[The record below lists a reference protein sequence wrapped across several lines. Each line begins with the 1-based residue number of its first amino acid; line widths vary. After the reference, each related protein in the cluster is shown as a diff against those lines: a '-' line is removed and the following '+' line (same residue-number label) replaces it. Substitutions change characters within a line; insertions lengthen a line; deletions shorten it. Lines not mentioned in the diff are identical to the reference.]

1 MADWRADP
9 DRFVSLG
16 FDAIEWIEHYLC
28 HGPGDVQGEPLVIDD
43 EMAAFIVRAYQLNP
57 LTGRRKINRAFLSRP
72 KGRAKSE
79 IAGALVCF
87 EALGPC
93 RFDGWDAKGEPVGR
107 PLTYPF
113 IRCMATEEGQAGNT
127 YDNVTAMLSHLVEH
141 FGDEFP
147 GIDLGRSTQTSS
159 RIFIEGGGEIR
170 PSTASSASKDG
181 GKESFSVFDET
192 HLYVL
197 PETRAMHKMV
207 LRNLVKRKIADPWG
221 LETSTMYAVGENSVA
236 EATHQY
242 AEDVKAGKVR
252 DGGLLVDHRQAPHVE
267 DLNDDAQLMPALEF
281 VYGDAAGWM
290 DLERIASDIRA
301 PDTDQAD
308 ARRYFLN
315 QPGTASAK
323 AFDATRWKELA
334 NPDFAVPKKDPISI
348 GFDGARFRDATALV
362 GTHLETGFQWVLGA
376 WESPVPVKGAKGKE
390 PDWEVPAREVHAA
403 LEAAFDRWSVV
414 RLYADPPYW
423 EETVS
428 AWSGKYGQ
436 KIVVEWWTHRP
447 RPMAFALR
455 AFRTAQ
461 TEGSLSHDGDALYAR
476 HIANAVKRDARVRD
490 DDDKPMWTI
499 QKDRHDSPRKIDA
512 AMAGCL
518 SWEARLD
525 AITEGLNKR
534 KRHRIVVM

>member
-1 MADWRADP
+1 
-9 DRFVSLG
+9 
-16 FDAIEWIEHYLC
+16 
-28 HGPGDVQGEPLVIDD
+28 
-43 EMAAFIVRAYQLNP
+43 
-57 LTGRRKINRAFLSRP
+57 
-72 KGRAKSE
+72 
-79 IAGALVCF
+79 
-87 EALGPC
+87 
-93 RFDGWDAKGEPVGR
+93 
-107 PLTYPF
+107 
-113 IRCMATEEGQAGNT
+113 MATEEGQAGNT

-147 GIDLGRSTQTSS
+147 GIDLGRSSQTSS

-267 DLNDDAQLMPALEF
+267 DLYDDESLLPALEY

-323 AFDATRWKELA
+323 AFDATRWKQLVR
-334 NPDFAVPKKDPISI
+334 PDFVVPKKDPISI
-348 GFDGARFRDATALV
+348 GFDGARWRDATALI

-376 WESPVPVKGAKGKE
+376 WESPVLPKDAE
-390 PDWEVPAREVHAA
+390 RWEVPVGEVHAS

-414 RLYADPPYW
+414 RVYADPPYW

-447 RPMAFALR
+447 RPMAYALR

-461 TEGSLSHDGDALYAR
+461 TDGSLSHDGDKLYGR
-476 HIANAVKRDARVRD
+476 HIANAVKRDARVKD
-490 DDDKPMWTI
+490 DKDKPMWTI

-525 AITEGLNKR
+525 AITEGLNKPR
-534 KRHRIVVM
+534 KRGRIVVM

>member
-1 MADWRADP
+1 MAGGQADP
-9 DRFVSLG
+9 KRFVSLG
-16 FDAIEWIEHYLC
+16 FEAIDWIEAYLC

-43 EMAAFIVRAYQLNP
+43 EMAAFIVRAYELDP
-57 LTGRRKINRAFLSRP
+57 ETGRRKVNRAFLSRP

-93 RFDGWDAKGEPVGR
+93 RFDGWNADGEPVGR

-147 GIDLGRSTQTSS
+147 SIDLGRGAQTSS

-192 HLYVL
+192 HLYVM

-207 LRNLVKRKIADPWG
+207 RRNLVKRKAADPWS

-236 EATHQY
+236 EGTHQY
-242 AEDVKAGKVR
+242 YEAIQAGKVK

-267 DLNDDAQLMPALEF
+267 DLMDDAQLLPALEY
-281 VYGDAAGWM
+281 VYGDAASWM
-290 DLERIASDIRA
+290 DLERIASEMRE
-301 PDTDQAD
+301 PDAD
-308 ARRYFLN
+308 PEDSRRYFLN
-315 QPGTASAK
+315 QRGTRSGK
-323 AFDATRWKELA
+323 AFDAGRWAELA
-334 NPDFAVPKKDPISI
+334 KPDFVVPKKDAISI

-362 GTHLETGFQWVLGA
+362 GTHLETGHQWVIDA
-376 WESPVPVKGAKGKE
+376 WEAPVLKKE
-390 PDWEVPAREVHAA
+390 AERWEVPANEVHAA
-403 LEAAFDRWSVV
+403 LEAAFDQWRVIRV
-414 RLYADPPYW
+414 YADPPYW

-428 AWSGKYGQ
+428 AWSGKYGE

-455 AFRTAQ
+455 AFRNAQ
-461 TEGSLSHDGDALYAR
+461 VDGSLTHDGDKLYAR
-476 HIANAVKRDARVRD
+476 HIANAVKRDARVKD

-525 AITEGLNKR
+525 AITEGLNKPR
-534 KRHRIVVM
+534 KRSRIVVM

>member
-1 MADWRADP
+1 MAGGQADP
-9 DRFVSLG
+9 KRFVSLG
-16 FDAIEWIEHYLC
+16 FEAIDWIEAYLC

-43 EMAAFIVRAYQLNP
+43 EMAAFIVKAYELDP
-57 LTGRRKINRAFLSRP
+57 ETGRRKVNRAFLSRP

-93 RFDGWDAKGEPVGR
+93 RFDGWSADGEPVGR

-147 GIDLGRSTQTSS
+147 SIDLGRGAQTSS

-192 HLYVL
+192 HLYVM

-207 LRNLVKRKIADPWG
+207 RRNLVKRKAADPWS

-242 AEDVKAGKVR
+242 YEAIQAGKVK

-267 DLNDDAQLMPALEF
+267 DLMDDAQLLPALEY
-281 VYGDAAGWM
+281 VYGDAASWM
-290 DLERIASDIRA
+290 DLERIASEMRE
-301 PDTDQAD
+301 PDAD
-308 ARRYFLN
+308 PEDSRRYFLN
-315 QPGTASAK
+315 QRGTRSGK
-323 AFDATRWKELA
+323 AFDAGRWAELA
-334 NPDFAVPKKDPISI
+334 KPDFIVPKKDAISI
-348 GFDGARFRDATALV
+348 GFDGARFRDATALI
-362 GTHLETGFQWVLGA
+362 GTHLETGHQWVIDA
-376 WESPVPVKGAKGKE
+376 WEAPVLKKE
-390 PDWEVPAREVHAA
+390 AERWEVPANEVHAA
-403 LEAAFDRWSVV
+403 LEAAFDQWRVV
-414 RLYADPPYW
+414 RVYADPPYW

-428 AWSGKYGQ
+428 AWSGKYGE

-455 AFRTAQ
+455 AFRNAQ
-461 TEGSLSHDGDALYAR
+461 VDGSLTHDGDKLYAR
-476 HIANAVKRDARVRD
+476 HIANAVKRDARVKD

-525 AITEGLNKR
+525 AITEGLNKPR
-534 KRHRIVVM
+534 KRGRIVVM

>member
-1 MADWRADP
+1 MAGGQADP
-9 DRFVSLG
+9 KRFVSLG
-16 FDAIEWIEHYLC
+16 FEAIDWIEAYLC

-43 EMAAFIVRAYQLNP
+43 EMAAFIVRAYELDP
-57 LTGRRKINRAFLSRP
+57 ETGRRKVNRAFLSRP

-93 RFDGWDAKGEPVGR
+93 RFDGWNADGEPVGR

-147 GIDLGRSTQTSS
+147 SIDLGRGAQTSS

-192 HLYVL
+192 HLYVM

-207 LRNLVKRKIADPWG
+207 RRNLVKRKAADPWS

-236 EATHQY
+236 EGTHQY
-242 AEDVKAGKVR
+242 YEAIQAGKVK

-267 DLNDDAQLMPALEF
+267 DLMDDAQLLPALEY
-281 VYGDAAGWM
+281 VYGDAASWM
-290 DLERIASDIRA
+290 DLERIASEMRE
-301 PDTDQAD
+301 PDAD
-308 ARRYFLN
+308 PEDSRRYFLN
-315 QPGTASAK
+315 QRGTRSGK
-323 AFDATRWKELA
+323 AFDAGRWAELA
-334 NPDFAVPKKDPISI
+334 KPDFVVPKKDAISI

-362 GTHLETGFQWVLGA
+362 GTHLETGHQWVIDA
-376 WESPVPVKGAKGKE
+376 WEAPVLKKE
-390 PDWEVPAREVHAA
+390 AERWEVPANEVHAA
-403 LEAAFDRWSVV
+403 LEAAFDQWRVIRV
-414 RLYADPPYW
+414 YADPPYW

-428 AWSGKYGQ
+428 AWSGKYGE

-455 AFRTAQ
+455 AFRNAQ
-461 TEGSLSHDGDALYAR
+461 VDGSLTHDGDKLYAR
-476 HIANAVKRDARVRD
+476 HIANAVKRDARVKD

-512 AMAGCL
+512 AIAGCL

-525 AITEGLNKR
+525 AITEGLNKPR
-534 KRHRIVVM
+534 KRSRIVVM

>member
-1 MADWRADP
+1 MARRRADP

-16 FDAIEWIEHYLC
+16 FDAVDWIEHYLC
-28 HGPGDVQGEPLVIDD
+28 HGPGDVQGQPLLIDD
-43 EMAAFIVRAYQLNP
+43 EMAAFIVKAYELDP
-57 LTGRRKINRAFLSRP
+57 ATGRRRVNRAFLSRP

-79 IAGALVCF
+79 LAGALVVF

-93 RFDGWDAKGEPVGR
+93 RFDGWDADGEPVGR
-107 PLTYPF
+107 EQIYPF

-127 YDNVTAMLSHLVEH
+127 YDNVAVMLEHLVEH

-147 GIDLGRSTQTSS
+147 GIDLGRNAQTSS
-159 RIFIEGGGEIR
+159 RIFIEGGGEIV

-181 GKESFSVFDET
+181 GKETFGVFDET

-197 PETRAMHKMV
+197 PETRAMHKTV
-207 LRNLVKRKIADPWG
+207 RRNLVKRRAAEPWS

-242 AEDVKAGKVR
+242 AEAVKAGRVR
-252 DGGLLVDHRQAPHVE
+252 DGGLLFDHRQAPHVE
-267 DLNDDAQLMPALEF
+267 DLMDDAQLLPALEY

-290 DLERIASDIRA
+290 DLERIAADMRE
-301 PDTDQAD
+301 PDTDPAD

-323 AFDATRWKELA
+323 AFDAGRWSGLA
-334 NPDFAVPKKDPISI
+334 NTGFVVPAKDAITV
-348 GFDGARFRDATALV
+348 GFDGARWRDATAMIA
-362 GTHLETGFQWVLGA
+362 THLETGHQWVLGA
-376 WESPVPVKGAKGKE
+376 WEAPVRAAE
-390 PDWEVPAREVHAA
+390 AEQWEVPVAEVNAA

-414 RLYADPPYW
+414 RVYADPPYW
-423 EETVS
+423 EETVA
-428 AWSGKYGQ
+428 AWAGKYGERV
-436 KIVVEWWTHRP
+436 VVEWWTHRP
-447 RPMAFALR
+447 RQMAFALR

-461 TEGSLSHDGDALYAR
+461 TDGSLRHDGDPLYAR

-490 DDDKPMWTI
+490 DEGKPMWTI

-518 SWEARLD
+518 SWEARRD
-525 AITEGLNKR
+525 AITAGLGR
-534 KRHRIVVM
+534 PPQESWVWTA

>member
-1 MADWRADP
+1 MAGGQADP
-9 DRFVSLG
+9 KRFVSLG
-16 FDAIEWIEHYLC
+16 FEAIDWIEAYLC

-43 EMAAFIVRAYQLNP
+43 EMAAFIVKAYELDP
-57 LTGRRKINRAFLSRP
+57 ETGRRKIKRAFLSRP

-93 RFDGWDAKGEPVGR
+93 RFDGWNADGDPVGR

-127 YDNVTAMLSHLVEH
+127 YDNVTVMLSHLAEH
-141 FGDEFP
+141 AGDEFP
-147 GIDLGRSTQTSS
+147 RIDLGRSAQTSS
-159 RIFIEGGGEIR
+159 RIFFEGGGEIV

-197 PETRAMHKMV
+197 PELRAMHKMV
-207 LRNLVKRKIADPWG
+207 RRNLTKRKLADPWG
-221 LETSTMYAVGENSVA
+221 LETSTMYAVGEDSVA

-242 AEDVKAGKVR
+242 WEDVKAGKVR

-267 DLNDDAQLMPALEF
+267 DLHNDEQLLAALEY
-281 VYGDAAGWM
+281 VYGDAASWM
-290 DLERIASDIRA
+290 DLETIARDMQA
-301 PDTDQAD
+301 PDTDPED

-315 QPGTASAK
+315 QRGTRSGV
-323 AFDATRWKELA
+323 AFDAGRWAELA
-334 NPDFAVPKKDPISI
+334 KPGFTVPKKDLIVV
-348 GFDGARFRDATALV
+348 GFDGARWRDSTALI
-362 GTHLETGFQWVLGA
+362 GTQLRTGYQWVIGA
-376 WESPVPVKGAKGKE
+376 WEAPTGKKEAETWGVPVG
-390 PDWEVPAREVHAA
+390 EVHAA
-403 LEAAFDRWSVV
+403 LEAAFDQWRVARV
-414 RLYADPPYW
+414 YADPPYW
-423 EETVS
+423 EETVA
-428 AWSGKYGQ
+428 AWAGKYGE

-461 TEGSLSHDGDALYAR
+461 TDGSLSHDGDKLYAR
-476 HIANAVKRDARVRD
+476 HIANAVKRDARVKD

-518 SWEARLD
+518 SWEARRD
-525 AITEGLNKR
+525 AITSGVAAQKNYYTYTG
-534 KRHRIVVM
+534 

>member
-1 MADWRADP
+1 MAGGQVDP
-9 DRFVSLG
+9 KRFVSLG
-16 FDAIEWIEHYLC
+16 FEAIDWIEAYLC

-43 EMAAFIVRAYQLNP
+43 EMAAFIVRAYELDAE
-57 LTGRRKINRAFLSRP
+57 TGRRKVNRAFLSRP

-93 RFDGWDAKGEPVGR
+93 RFDGWNADGEPVGR

-147 GIDLGRSTQTSS
+147 SIDLGRGAQTSS

-192 HLYVL
+192 HLYVM

-207 LRNLVKRKIADPWG
+207 RRNLVKRKAADPWS

-242 AEDVKAGKVR
+242 YEAIQAGKVK

-267 DLNDDAQLMPALEF
+267 DLMDDAQLLPALEY
-281 VYGDAAGWM
+281 VYGDAASWM
-290 DLERIASDIRA
+290 DLERIASEMRE
-301 PDTDQAD
+301 PDAD
-308 ARRYFLN
+308 PEDSRRYFLN
-315 QPGTASAK
+315 QRGTRSGK
-323 AFDATRWKELA
+323 AFDAGRWAELA
-334 NPDFAVPKKDPISI
+334 KPDFVVPKKDAISI

-362 GTHLETGFQWVLGA
+362 GTHLETGHQWVIDA
-376 WESPVPVKGAKGKE
+376 WEAPVLKKE
-390 PDWEVPAREVHAA
+390 AERWEVPANEVHAA
-403 LEAAFDRWSVV
+403 LEATFDQWRVV
-414 RLYADPPYW
+414 RVYADPPYW

-428 AWSGKYGQ
+428 AWSGKYGE

-455 AFRTAQ
+455 AFRNAQ
-461 TEGSLSHDGDALYAR
+461 VDGSLTHDGDKLYAG
-476 HIANAVKRDARVRD
+476 HIANAVKRDARVKD

-525 AITEGLNKR
+525 AITEGLNKPR
-534 KRHRIVVM
+534 KRGRIVVM